1 MEVMPHLKLRDDLGI
16 QYAIL
21 PGDPARVER
30 IAEQLEDV
38 EELEFN
44 REYKSIAGTYK
55 GIRVLAVSTGIG
67 GPSTGIAVEEL
78 ARIGVT
84 HAIRI
89 GSCGAL
95 QKEIRLGDLI
105 LVQGAVRDEGTS
117 RTYIDSIYPAI
128 PDFELMNA
136 CVEVAEEEQIPAH
149 VGMARSHDSF
159 YTDREDEIDALWAG
173 RGVLGCDMETAA
185 LFVIGKLRGVKTAS
199 VLNTVVEY
207 EDNLEDNINNY
218 TDGVNATVQGEKN
231 EIHVALEAL
240 YRCSGKC
247 EDNVMKNIFKTK
259 LNTASLVLIPACIGI
274 NYLGKLFA
282 SVLKLPLWLD
292 SIGTCIGGALGGPI
306 IGAICGA
313 ANNLIYGF
321 TTGDSITLVYAL
333 TSLGIGLVVGIMARL
348 GKMEKVNGA
357 LLTSLAG
364 GLAAVLISTP
374 LNVIFWGGTTGNVWG
389 DAVFAATQAANLPVV
404 LGSFLDEVVVD
415 VPDKIITV
423 LIVFAILKGLPK
435 KLTALY
441 DVNDS
446 VESLD

>member
-1 MEVMPHLKLRDDLGI
+1 MEVMPHLKLRDDHGI
-16 QYAIL
+16 PFAIL
-21 PGDPARVER
+21 PGDPARVDR

-55 GIRVLAVSTGIG
+55 GMRVLAVSTGIG

-136 CVEVAEEEQIPAH
+136 CVEAAEEEQIPAH

-199 VLNTVVEY
+199 ILNTVVEY

-240 YRCSGKC
+240 YRCSGK
-247 EDNVMKNIFKTK
+247 
-259 LNTASLVLIPACIGI
+259 S
-274 NYLGKLFA
+274 
-282 SVLKLPLWLD
+282 
-292 SIGTCIGGALGGPI
+292 GGQR
-306 IGAICGA
+306 
-313 ANNLIYGF
+313 YEEHF
-321 TTGDSITLVYAL
+321 
-333 TSLGIGLVVGIMARL
+333 
-348 GKMEKVNGA
+348 
-357 LLTSLAG
+357 
-364 GLAAVLISTP
+364 
-374 LNVIFWGGTTGNVWG
+374 
-389 DAVFAATQAANLPVV
+389 
-404 LGSFLDEVVVD
+404 
-415 VPDKIITV
+415 
-423 LIVFAILKGLPK
+423 
-435 KLTALY
+435 
-441 DVNDS
+441 
-446 VESLD
+446 

>member
-55 GIRVLAVSTGIG
+55 GMRVLA
-67 GPSTGIAVEEL
+67 IAVEEL

-136 CVEVAEEEQIPAH
+136 CVEAAEEEQISAH

-240 YRCSGKC
+240 YRCSGK
-247 EDNVMKNIFKTK
+247 
-259 LNTASLVLIPACIGI
+259 
-274 NYLGKLFA
+274 
-282 SVLKLPLWLD
+282 
-292 SIGTCIGGALGGPI
+292 
-306 IGAICGA
+306 
-313 ANNLIYGF
+313 
-321 TTGDSITLVYAL
+321 
-333 TSLGIGLVVGIMARL
+333 
-348 GKMEKVNGA
+348 
-357 LLTSLAG
+357 
-364 GLAAVLISTP
+364 
-374 LNVIFWGGTTGNVWG
+374 
-389 DAVFAATQAANLPVV
+389 
-404 LGSFLDEVVVD
+404 
-415 VPDKIITV
+415 
-423 LIVFAILKGLPK
+423 
-435 KLTALY
+435 
-441 DVNDS
+441 
-446 VESLD
+446 

>member
-16 QYAIL
+16 PFAIL
-21 PGDPARVER
+21 PGDPARVDR

-55 GIRVLAVSTGIG
+55 GMRVLAVSTGIG

-89 GSCGAL
+89 GS
-95 QKEIRLGDLI
+95 

-136 CVEVAEEEQIPAH
+136 CVEAAEEEQIPAH

-199 VLNTVVEY
+199 ILNTVVEY

-240 YRCSGKC
+240 YRCSGK
-247 EDNVMKNIFKTK
+247 
-259 LNTASLVLIPACIGI
+259 S
-274 NYLGKLFA
+274 
-282 SVLKLPLWLD
+282 
-292 SIGTCIGGALGGPI
+292 GGQR
-306 IGAICGA
+306 
-313 ANNLIYGF
+313 YEEHF
-321 TTGDSITLVYAL
+321 
-333 TSLGIGLVVGIMARL
+333 
-348 GKMEKVNGA
+348 
-357 LLTSLAG
+357 
-364 GLAAVLISTP
+364 
-374 LNVIFWGGTTGNVWG
+374 
-389 DAVFAATQAANLPVV
+389 
-404 LGSFLDEVVVD
+404 
-415 VPDKIITV
+415 
-423 LIVFAILKGLPK
+423 
-435 KLTALY
+435 
-441 DVNDS
+441 
-446 VESLD
+446 